1 MISISGHYQ
10 SQENTAVNLH
20 VAFFTELIIFAPW
33 KRIWKSWYP
42 LRCEFFIWL
51 AIDNRCWTADCLA
64 KRGLPYL
71 AACALCDQMDETI
84 QHTLVSLHSL
94 KAGLG
99 SDLPEAGSNCFSA

>member
-1 MISISGHYQ
+1 MLCMGTIR
-10 SQENTAVNLH
+10 
-20 VAFFTELIIFAPW
+20 FAPW
-33 KRIWKSWYP
+33 KHIWKSWYP
-42 LRCEFFIWL
+42 LRCKFFIWL

-99 SDLPEAGSNCFSA
+99 SHLPEAGSNCFSA